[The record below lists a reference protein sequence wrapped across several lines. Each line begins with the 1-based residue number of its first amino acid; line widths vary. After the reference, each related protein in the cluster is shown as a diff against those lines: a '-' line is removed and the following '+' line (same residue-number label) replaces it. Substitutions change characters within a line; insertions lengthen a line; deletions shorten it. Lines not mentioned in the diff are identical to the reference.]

1 MPGQVEGYADTP
13 ANAVACI
20 LNFLFFAFSVIPFI
34 YVFTFLFT
42 KHTAAWI
49 TLIFLTLLS
58 GVVMIIAG
66 WILEFFDATRK
77 PNFYLGYIL
86 YRLFPPYNVGRSIL
100 DLGINN
106 INRKLQDAG
115 ILPASMEVVKA
126 RLQMCNICQRMPQS
140 CMSWFQFGTR
150 P

>member
-49 TLIFLTLLS
+49 TLTFVTLLS
-58 GVVMIIAG
+58 GVVMMIAG
-66 WILEFFDATRK
+66 WILEFFEATRK
-77 PNFYLGYIL
+77 PNFYLGYFL
-86 YRLFPPYNVGRSIL
+86 YRIFPPYNLGRTIL
-100 DLGINN
+100 DLGLNN

-115 ILPASMEVVKA
+115 INAPGLKVDYGYT
-126 RLQMCNICQRMPQS
+126 ICVAAISPLYELIS
-140 CMSWFQFGTR
+140 I
-150 P
+150 